1 MNVSASE
8 RTIYQSRDRIEVI
21 EWFATRRLGLSL
33 AIVDIG
39 EYVL

>member
-1 MNVSASE
+1 MNVSASK
-8 RTIYQSRDRIEVI
+8 RTIYESGGKIESI
-21 EWFATRRLGLSL
+21 EWFATRRL